1 MRENKESRKKIAG
14 AAEDREMD
22 SDVMKQVK
30 TAKEIIFER
39 RNAGKNEGRVAKE
52 VRMIPRPF
60 CCACGKT
67 PGAKN
72 NGTSCRCG
80 HERCAE
86 CMLLDK

>member
-14 AAEDREMD
+14 APEEREMD
-22 SDVMKQVK
+22 CDAMNEVK
-30 TAKEIIFER
+30 MAKEMIFAR
-39 RNAGKNEGRVAKE
+39 RNAGKNEGRIANE

-60 CCACGKT
+60 CCACGES
-67 PGAKN
+67 PGAKK

-86 CMLLDK
+86 CMTLDK